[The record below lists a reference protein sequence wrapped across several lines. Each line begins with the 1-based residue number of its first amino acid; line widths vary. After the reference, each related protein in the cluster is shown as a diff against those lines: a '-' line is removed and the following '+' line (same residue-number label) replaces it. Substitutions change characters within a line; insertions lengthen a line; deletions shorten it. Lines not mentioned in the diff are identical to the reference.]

1 MREESLEVIVNNK
14 KDTYVTSDLV
24 VRVQKS
30 IKIFKK
36 TLSWKFQDFTAY

>member
-36 TLSWKFQDFTAY
+36 TLS